1 MRSAHLQLNKKQ
13 SLQAFL
19 SKSKPRAFIS
29 PCCSRRNRS
38 FAVAPIGIRAL
49 RAPPTKTRA
58 APRDGALRSSR
69 RRAICTEV
77 AEYCVETWYSVSSY
91 KTIVIGALCEKKLVT
106 VQHAAFQTLRKLYPN

>member
-19 SKSKPRAFIS
+19 SKSKPRAFCLTLLLS
-29 PCCSRRNRS
+29 AQSLA
-38 FAVAPIGIRAL
+38 FGIRAL

-77 AEYCVETWYSVSSY
+77 AEYCVETRYSVSSY
-91 KTIVIGALCEKKLVT
+91 KTIVIGALCEKKVIHGPACG
-106 VQHAAFQTLRKLYPN
+106 VPDSQKTLS

>member
-91 KTIVIGALCEKKLVT
+91 ETIVIGALCGKKVIHSPACG
-106 VQHAAFQTLRKLYPN
+106 VPDSQKTLS